1 MQLFTS
7 LNAFFSDATLRWHLD
22 ENRLGVVRQ
31 QLQDVLDFVDTN
43 VLVSLPSHS
52 SPRWLLLFPPTSTL
66 SQSLTSWPSRSWCG
80 IPSSLSSVLLS
91 AANTQSVFQVVVQSY
106 LFPLLLQDP
115 QTVRCSPS
123 VSPRRS
129 VATCSTRSCRH
140 SRPTTMHV
148 QLSVL
153 TIRSRFS
160 SLCCRVCARARFR
173 CARARWSLC
182 CPLTTS
188 CFSVFSKRTS
198 SHRFVLR

>member
-7 LNAFFSDATLRWHLD
+7 LNAFFSDATLRWYLD
-22 ENRLGVVRQ
+22 ENRLGVVRH
-31 QLQDVLDFVDTN
+31 QLQDVLDFVNAN

-52 SPRWLLLFPPTSTL
+52 SPRWLLLFPPTCTL
-66 SQSLTSWPSRSWCG
+66 SQNPTFWPSRSQCA
-80 IPSSLSSVLLS
+80 ILSSLSSVLLS
-91 AANTQSVFQVVVQSY
+91 AANTQSVFQVVIQSY

-115 QTVRCSPS
+115 QTVRCSLS

-129 VATCSTRSCRH
+129 VATSSTRSCRH

-148 QLSVL
+148 QLSIL
-153 TIRSRFS
+153 IIRSRFS
-160 SLCCRVCARARFR
+160 SPCCHVYARARFR